1 MKIIRS
7 NYDICCSM
15 PLSSQQGAPLSF
27 RELNVETP
35 PLAKEEGIRAHY
47 TCLLYLASLSI
58 FLPLPHCILPTTQK
72 EKQKVTLISIYAAWK
87 IKGVFFCILQGD
99 LSASAMKQ

>member
-35 PLAKEEGIRAHY
+35 PLAKDRRNQS
-47 TCLLYLASLSI
+47 TSLLFLASLSI
-58 FLPLPHCILPTTQK
+58 FLPLPHCILPTTQR
-72 EKQKVTLISIYAAWK
+72 EKQKVTLMSIYTAWK